1 MNSPVSR
8 KLICTLG
15 FVTGLLWLT
24 PAIGEPTHLFNWGRV
39 AESAPGAFGTTTGIA
54 VNSVTGDVYVVGGGD
69 HRLQRFDGDGNFI
82 GAWACRDCDSLDVNE
97 TTGNIYVG
105 EKKSH
110 VVIEFSP
117 MGEEI
122 RRWGGLGSGD
132 GQFNKPRNVAVDSS
146 TGNVFVVD
154 VLNARVQVFDSAGN
168 FLRKWGTQGT
178 GDGQFSGIWSPMAPA
193 FDPAT
198 RILYVSDPR
207 YNIVQKFDEFG
218 NFLGKWGG
226 SWGVSLGQTR
236 WIRDIAV
243 AANGN
248 LYLAD
253 ADNERIQIF
262 TPDGSPVDEFQGP
275 HNIANG
281 PFHPRAIAINRN
293 TGEKYVA
300 AAYAR
305 RVDMFSANNLYIKSW
320 GYRERDGEVLLLPL
334 GVSVSPVTGEVYVT
348 DTKNFMIKR
357 FSARGVFLNQWGAS
371 SRLEAPPG
379 DGGEGLF
386 GFGDNAI
393 TVDQSGDVWV
403 ANSLT
408 PYQDPLVRFVQRFS
422 SNGDFLASWSSV
434 DPKAKD
440 KRGIVVDYA
449 RNRVFISEPIQ
460 DRVRIFD
467 LNGSVVQDIVGLGGP
482 AGLALNN
489 DNTLFVIESTCQCI
503 SKYDGDGVFLKRWE
517 GPDSFSFKLFSGA
530 TTDLLGNI
538 YAVDSGKNRIQ
549 VFDSDG
555 TFLHSIG
562 TNNYNAGKFNG
573 PADVTVS
580 RAYDTL
586 YIADKHNDRIQAFLL
601 NSVSNPDIRG
611 IPNYLPGSALGVYMW
626 KNFFDAPYHL
636 RVSGNGIVSGSTT
649 TYNVNVVASESLLNV
664 QTVNLETTDDTLSV
678 QSSGF
683 ELSGNATSS
692 EDGLDFT
699 LAPQAEALIGIKL
712 GAVSDPKQLH
722 IGVTGEPLVPAGWVL
737 PYQDLPTIPGF
748 TGGQD
753 LGLFIGKGQTADTL
767 QARWNG
773 EGNRIFTE
781 FSLYASESFVSKN
794 PVHFETNGDYIVLD
808 TPSGLGI
815 ESYVSNFWDGVDV
828 SLPQGNIN
836 VGITY
841 KQNSLS
847 GLLYVNYGNGGLG
860 VPNAYRLPVMEPYGE
875 PSYVPLNEAGIYL
888 WKDRKDGIWHMRAT
902 AGGSWMR
909 YTGTISADMSASFIT
924 PFKLET
930 SDILDTSDPA
940 NIKFDFRMSNGWQDG
955 ADFQFPK
962 GANISL
968 QVDVPADVI
977 PMVHIGAR
985 MWPIENLPLQ
995 LGGW

>member
-1 MNSPVSR
+1 MKLPIYYR

-15 FVTGLLWLT
+15 FVTGLLWLA
-24 PAIGEPTHLFNWGRV
+24 PAIGEPTHLFSWGRV
-39 AESAPGAFGTTTGIA
+39 AKSDPGAFGTITGIA
-54 VNSVTGDVYVVGGGD
+54 VDSVTGDVYVVGGGD
-69 HRLQRFDGDGNFI
+69 HRIQRFDGDGNYI
-82 GAWACRDCDSLDVNE
+82 GAWKCKDCDALDVNE
-97 TTGNIYVG
+97 ITGNIYVG
-105 EKKSH
+105 DTKSH

-122 RRWGGLGSGD
+122 RRWGGFGSGD

-146 TGNVFVVD
+146 TGNVFVMD
-154 VLNARVQVFDSAGN
+154 VLNARVQVFDSSGN
-168 FLRKWGTQGT
+168 FLRKWGDQGT
-178 GDGQFSGIWSPMAPA
+178 GDGQFSGIWGPAAPA

-198 RILYVSDPR
+198 QILYVTDPR
-207 YNIVQKFDEFG
+207 QNNVQKFDTFG

-226 SWGVSLGQTR
+226 SEGTALGETR

-243 AANGN
+243 ATNGD

-262 TPDGSPVDEFQGP
+262 TPDGSSVDEFRGP
-275 HNIANG
+275 HDVANG

-305 RVDMFSANNLYIKSW
+305 RVDKFSADNLFIKSW
-320 GYRERDGEVLLLPL
+320 GYRERDGEVLLLPR

-371 SRLEAPPG
+371 SRLGAPG
-379 DGGEGLF
+379 SGWGEGLF

-393 TVDQSGDVWV
+393 TAGQTGDVWV
-403 ANSLT
+403 ANSLM

-422 SNGDFLASWSSV
+422 SSGNFLANWPSV
-434 DPKAKD
+434 NPLASE
-440 KRGIVVDYA
+440 KRGIVVDNA
-449 RNRVFISEPIQ
+449 RNRVFISEPKQ
-460 DRVRIFD
+460 DRVRVFD
-467 LNGSVVQDIVGLGGP
+467 LNGSVVQDIEGLDGP

-489 DNTLFVIESTCQCI
+489 DNTLFVVESTCQCI
-503 SKYDGDGVFLKRWE
+503 SKYDGDGVFLGRW
-517 GPDSFSFKLFSGA
+517 GSPGSFSFKPFSGA
-530 TTDLLGNI
+530 AADLLGNI
-538 YAVDSGKNRIQ
+538 YAVDTGNNRIQ

-555 TFLHSIG
+555 AFLRSIG
-562 TNNYNAGKFNG
+562 TNIFNAGKLSG
-573 PADVTVS
+573 PAGAVVS
-580 RAYDTL
+580 GSYDAL
-586 YIADKHNDRIQAFLL
+586 YVADRFNNRIQTFLL

-611 IPNYLPGSALGVYMW
+611 IPNYLPGSMLGVYLW
-626 KNFFDAPYHL
+626 KDFFDAPYHL
-636 RVSGNGIVSGSTT
+636 RVSGNGLVSGSTT
-649 TYNVNVVASESLLNV
+649 PYIVNVVASESLLNV
-664 QTVNLETTDDTLSV
+664 QTVNLETVNDTLSI

-699 LAPQAEALIGIKL
+699 FAPQAEALIGIKL

-722 IGVTGEPLVPAGWVL
+722 VGVTGEPLVPAGWVL
-737 PYQDLPTIPGF
+737 PYQNLPAIPGF

-753 LGLFIGKGQTADTL
+753 LGLFIGKSETADTL

-773 EGNRIFTE
+773 EGNLIYTE

-794 PVHFETNGDYIVLD
+794 PVQFETDSDFIVLD
-808 TPSGLGI
+808 TPSALGI
-815 ESYVSNFWDGVDV
+815 KSYVSNFWDGVDV

-836 VGITY
+836 IGITY
-841 KQNSLS
+841 KQDNLS
-847 GLLYVNYGNGGLG
+847 GLLYVNYGNGDLG
-860 VPNAYRLPVMEPYGE
+860 APNAYRLPVMEPYGK
-875 PSYVPLNEAGIYL
+875 PSYVPMNEAGIYL
-888 WKDRKDGIWHMRAT
+888 WKDDEIWHMRAT
-902 AGGSWMR
+902 AGGGWMH
-909 YTGTISADMSASFIT
+909 YTGTISADMSASSVT
-924 PFKLET
+924 PFMLET
-930 SDILDTSDPA
+930 SDTLDTSDLA

-962 GANISL
+962 DANISL
-968 QVDVPADVI
+968 QIDVPADVI
-977 PMVHIGAR
+977 PMVHVGSR